1 MSYQHLT
8 DEALVKLLPGS
19 DERAFEEIYLRH
31 WQRIYRF
38 ALGKISSQEIVE
50 DLCHD
55 VFLSLWQRRSQVQ
68 IANLEAYLVQAA
80 KYSVINY
87 YKSRLSDEKHL
98 GVYAQNLPDARNE
111 TEDALYFNS
120 LQHAWLAALDALPE
134 KTKAVFQFSRID
146 HLSNR
151 EIAGKLQLTEK
162 AVEYHITKALR
173 QLKGDLKDFFLLCL
187 VAAEIISRFF

>member
-8 DEALVKLLPGS
+8 DDALVNLLTRS
-19 DERAFEEIYLRH
+19 DEKAFEEIYLRH
-31 WQRIYRF
+31 WQRVFRF
-38 ALGKISSQEIVE
+38 ALGKISTQEIVE
-50 DLCHD
+50 DICHD
-55 VFLSLWQRRSQVQ
+55 VFLSVWQRRSRVE
-68 IANLEAYLVQAA
+68 IGNLEAYLIQAV

-87 YKSRLSDEKHL
+87 YKSRVSDEKHL
-98 GVYAQNLPDARNE
+98 GVYAKTIPGDRNE

-120 LQHAWLAALDALPE
+120 LQQAWLAALDALPE
-134 KTKAVFQFSRID
+134 KTKTVFQFSRID

-187 VAAEIISRFF
+187 LAPGVLL

>member
-8 DEALVKLLPGS
+8 DEALVNLLPQS

-31 WQRIYRF
+31 WQRVFRF

-50 DLCHD
+50 DICHD

-68 IANLEAYLVQAA
+68 IANVEAYLIQAV

-87 YKSRLSDEKHL
+87 YKSRVSDEKHL
-98 GVYAQNLPDARNE
+98 EVYAQKVPGTSNE

-120 LQHAWLAALDALPE
+120 LQQAWLAALDALPE

-173 QLKGDLKDFFLLCL
+173 QLKGDLKDFFVLCL
-187 VAAEIISRFF
+187 LAAGIFF

>member
-8 DEALVKLLPGS
+8 DDALVKLMPEP

-31 WQRIYRF
+31 WQRVFRF
-38 ALGKISSQEIVE
+38 ALSKIASQEIVE

-55 VFLSLWQRRSQVQ
+55 VFLSLWQRRSIVQ
-68 IANLEAYLVQAA
+68 IVNLEAYLIQAT
-80 KYSVINY
+80 KYAVINY
-87 YKSRLSDEKHL
+87 YKSRLSSEKHL
-98 GVYAQNLPDARNE
+98 GNYAELLRGANNE

-120 LQHAWLAALDALPE
+120 LQHAWLTALDALPE
-134 KTKAVFQFSRID
+134 KTKVVFQYSRID

-173 QLKGDLKDFFLLCL
+173 QLKVDLKDFLLFFIL
-187 VAAEIISRFF
+187 VTKIIF